1 MVQPLHS
8 NANNQ
13 NMTHHGPIKGR
24 PHSHMVWH
32 DYTTVPDET
41 KTTVKT
47 LILLAVS
54 VSQVFS
60 AQNHLSLC
68 LLPN

>member
-8 NANNQ
+8 HANNQ

-24 PHSHMVWH
+24 THSHMVWH
-32 DYTTVPDET
+32 DYKTVPDET

-60 AQNHLSLC
+60 VQIHLSLC